1 MFPKFDF
8 KNSSTLTLVAFAV
21 LTSCNCAVAQSSVSI
36 GQIRSLPAIDTDA
49 HQEASKAKRLFTI
62 NEQKSLP
69 PVSQF
74 NKARIVSAKSLVPP
88 GAQSYSNTE
97 PPASSTV
104 ADQPIAH
111 VAMAKSNATDNA
123 SPAIVNSSPGYYTVS
138 FAQPNKQPQSDEDLA
153 GFSSE
158 EELDSPTLGQLE
170 TNEAKATEAAE
181 DLEDSEEDDP
191 DLSNDDL
198 EDILDD
204 EINDEFD
211 DGEDDSPIARPEF
224 GPWPSKSIQAVRLDM
239 VEYDAEAPEDR
250 ASKLFESSRRF
261 DGNIAATDKV
271 FAWAAPNIKY
281 QPLYFE
287 DVALERY
294 GQTKGLVKQPFVSA
308 GRFLADKLLLVPRA
322 MRVCPHSCDSPL
334 GYCRPGSPSTIANGD
349 SGCACQNG
357 TQEDCQSCR

>member
-1 MFPKFDF
+1 
-8 KNSSTLTLVAFAV
+8 
-21 LTSCNCAVAQSSVSI
+21 
-36 GQIRSLPAIDTDA
+36 
-49 HQEASKAKRLFTI
+49 
-62 NEQKSLP
+62 
-69 PVSQF
+69 
-74 NKARIVSAKSLVPP
+74 
-88 GAQSYSNTE
+88 
-97 PPASSTV
+97 
-104 ADQPIAH
+104 
-111 VAMAKSNATDNA
+111 
-123 SPAIVNSSPGYYTVS
+123 
-138 FAQPNKQPQSDEDLA
+138 
-153 GFSSE
+153 
-158 EELDSPTLGQLE
+158 
-170 TNEAKATEAAE
+170 
-181 DLEDSEEDDP
+181 
-191 DLSNDDL
+191 
-198 EDILDD
+198 
-204 EINDEFD
+204 
-211 DGEDDSPIARPEF
+211 
-224 GPWPSKSIQAVRLDM
+224 M
-239 VEYDAEAPEDR
+239 VEYDAESPEDR